1 MFEVLRD
8 RDPVIKSLGNATSH
22 SYLDICS
29 RFVNVFDFDAS
40 KTTGS
45 GAFGFYQPIAST
57 LESGGI
63 YALYCRN
70 VFERSTLLYIGQ
82 TDNLRERLLKHY
94 SVSVGDSAM
103 KNKLKTF
110 ARSSA
115 KNSFYGSSE
124 EELNQWMQIN
134 VLVKCI
140 AYKKHVQIEKYII
153 EALHPLLNHEYSLRP
168 LTGNIGGGIPRAF
181 LGNAASLDSISV
193 PSHRS
198 NHTFLSNAG
207 RK

>member
-1 MFEVLRD
+1 MFGVLLD
-8 RDPVIKSLGNATSH
+8 KDPVIKSLGNATLL

-45 GAFGFYQPIAST
+45 GAFGFYQPTAST

-63 YALYCRN
+63 YALYCLN
-70 VFERSTLLYIGQ
+70 AFERSTLLYIGQ

-94 SVSVGDSAM
+94 SASAEDSAM

-110 ARSSA
+110 ARSA
-115 KNSFYGSSE
+115 KNPFYGNSD
-124 EELNQWMQIN
+124 EELNQWMQRN
-134 VLVKCI
+134 VFVNCI